1 MLPNFVEKIRQKY
14 VLLVLIIMFWFL
26 QVLICE
32 CPKRHMIFC
41 ISCGFLGKDWMP
53 KQITIGLFETFET
66 SRQTLARN
74 LQEFLE

>member
-1 MLPNFVEKIRQKY
+1 
-14 VLLVLIIMFWFL
+14 
-26 QVLICE
+26 
-32 CPKRHMIFC
+32 MIFC